1 MALTGGPAVNGD
13 ERDTK
18 VVTGFFSFT
27 EVEAGEHQSYNR
39 WHLFDHQ
46 PEQLTIPGI
55 AWGRRWVLSPDL
67 WPGRSASSPLDRVHY
82 VTLYLL
88 AEPLSTTLDRFQAL
102 ARQLHAAD
110 RFHQHRVSHLAGP
123 LPVSG
128 MHVAPRVAVSAE
140 AVPYVPGTGI
150 HVRVAPADA
159 EMGRPDA
166 LVDLPGVAGAWTFAG
181 STVGAMQGLKV
192 TWCWLDGDLD
202 AVAAA
207 IDEVAPP
214 PPDDAPWRFTGTL
227 ATIDPNG
234 PWDWF
239 DR

>member
-1 MALTGGPAVNGD
+1 MTGD

-27 EVEAGEHQSYNR
+27 EVEPGEHQSYNQ
-39 WHLFDHQ
+39 WHLHDHQ

-55 AWGRRWVLSPDL
+55 AWGQRWVLAPAL
-67 WPGRSASSPLDRVHY
+67 RLFRSASPPLDRVHY

-88 AEPLSTTLDRFQAL
+88 AEPLGETLDRFQAL
-102 ARQLHAAD
+102 ARQLRAAD
-110 RFHQHRVSHLAGP
+110 RFHQHRTAHLAGP

-128 MHVAPRVAVSAE
+128 MHVAPRVSISAE
-140 AVPYVPGTGI
+140 AVPYLPGTGI
-150 HVRVAPADA
+150 HVRVTPAHA
-159 EMGRPDA
+159 EAGRPEA
-166 LVDLPGVAGAWTFAG
+166 LVDLPGVGGAWTFGHGRDGDGDGAG
-181 STVGAMQGLKV
+181 ALADLHV
-192 TWCWLDGDLD
+192 TWCWLDGDP
-202 AVAAA
+202 AAAAAA

-214 PPDDAPWRFTGTL
+214 PPTDAPVHFTGTL
-227 ATIDPNG
+227 AAVDPHG